1 MKFWNNPVIERS
13 FSVLKDMKKRYE
25 FVLIGGW
32 AVWLYT
38 KKEKSKDID
47 IIVDFPALEKIRA
60 EYLLKRN
67 ENLRK
72 YEILIEGISID
83 IYVPYYS
90 NLLIQPEI
98 LMKNT
103 DIIDGFRVPIPE
115 YLLALKQQAEIER
128 RNSVKGMKDRVD
140 ILSLLIYEDIDM
152 ERYSKILENKKDE
165 FLREL
170 LEIVNSAKDEFYY
183 LDISSYREM
192 KKMRNLLGER
202 IEKYL

>member
-13 FSVLKDMKKRYE
+13 FSVLKDMKMRYE